1 MKSVIPMILGGIFV
15 ASGVALL
22 STSGADLSAFVALVK
37 NPPKA
42 AVPEA
47 IAFSASAAFI
57 GLYLLVAYRRAFVSL
72 AATALFMYCSLKLYV
87 LADGNV
93 EKIVDAIVSPV
104 TPKELLLV
112 VGAAVSLAV
121 IIYLALRT
129 TKIIVTQDE
138 TFDALERQLVDTTA
152 WISAREGKHA
162 KAALLKTEYVALMAR
177 RAALVDPS
185 SGLSALMRQLASLRA
200 EHDSE
205 VGSLMVSGD
214 TLRLLDELPA
224 RIDEARTLLGQIE
237 QAAVA
242 LPNLKEHVQSIVAR
256 AAKLEEGSTVR
267 ASDIGE
273 LHGRLDE
280 LLDEQG
286 DGKIANLNEGHSDY
300 TGTFAEQVAE
310 LVKNADDV
318 EKALSAIEEAAAK
331 LPDLLTQETAFQ
343 ARTRRLDD
351 KKTGVLARVRDLFD
365 RFDDI
370 FDGGEGGRIG
380 TIKKG
385 INGKS
390 GDLEEQLEELL
401 TLAATIKEELAKLDE
416 VPTQIGEIRRS
427 LAEASQPSNV
437 KAAG

>member
-1 MKSVIPMILGGIFV
+1 MKSVVGIIIV
-15 ASGVALL
+15 AAFTACGVLLAMESGLNL
-22 STSGADLSAFVALVK
+22 QAFVELVK
-37 NPPKA
+37 NPPKHLLPS
-42 AVPEA
+42 V
-47 IAFSASAAFI
+47 I
-57 GLYLLVAYRRAFVSL
+57 GLSLSGALMVLYLLVVRRRPFV
-72 AATALFMYCSLKLYV
+72 ALGAVLLFTYCSLKLYV

-224 RIDEARTLLGQIE
+224 RIDEARTRLGQIE

-242 LPNLKEHVQSIVAR
+242 LPNLKE
-256 AAKLEEGSTVR
+256 
-267 ASDIGE
+267 
-273 LHGRLDE
+273 
-280 LLDEQG
+280 
-286 DGKIANLNEGHSDY
+286 
-300 TGTFAEQVAE
+300 
-310 LVKNADDV
+310 
-318 EKALSAIEEAAAK
+318 
-331 LPDLLTQETAFQ
+331 
-343 ARTRRLDD
+343 
-351 KKTGVLARVRDLFD
+351 
-365 RFDDI
+365 
-370 FDGGEGGRIG
+370 
-380 TIKKG
+380 
-385 INGKS
+385 
-390 GDLEEQLEELL
+390 
-401 TLAATIKEELAKLDE
+401 
-416 VPTQIGEIRRS
+416 
-427 LAEASQPSNV
+427 
-437 KAAG
+437 

>member
-152 WISAREGKHA
+152 WISAREGKHT

-331 LPDLLTQETAFQ
+331 LPDL
-343 ARTRRLDD
+343 
-351 KKTGVLARVRDLFD
+351 
-365 RFDDI
+365 
-370 FDGGEGGRIG
+370 
-380 TIKKG
+380 
-385 INGKS
+385 
-390 GDLEEQLEELL
+390 
-401 TLAATIKEELAKLDE
+401 
-416 VPTQIGEIRRS
+416 PT
-427 LAEASQPSNV
+427 
-437 KAAG
+437 